1 MTSDKINATKR
12 KKSYAVCFRIML
24 FLYSSGPN
32 FKLIKKEYN
41 SQKLEIISV
50 VILWYRIAIGMLLLL
65 LCFGYGLFTK
75 LKLTGQLFFKYGCF

>member
-41 SQKLEIISV
+41 SQKLEIISI

-65 LCFGYGLFTK
+65 LLLLF
-75 LKLTGQLFFKYGCF
+75 

>member
-65 LCFGYGLFTK
+65 LCFGYGLSTK